1 MRLNHSP
8 IATFVL
14 SLSLL
19 LGCSDPPDDLVPTR
33 QAWVV
38 MGTTL
43 EISVYRPETEKAV
56 GLQDLEAAYAE
67 VVEIDQL
74 MSLYREDSDVSRL
87 NARAGEGLLPVSA
100 PTAEVLRA
108 SVHYAKLSGSALDVT
123 VQPLIDLW
131 GFYNVSAAK
140 IPSQD
145 EIDTVLQRVGIN
157 RVTLDEVS
165 GQVALASNTG
175 LDFGGIAKGYA
186 VDRAIKVLKARG
198 VRAGLVNL
206 GGNVG
211 VFGQASIG
219 RPWLIGIRHP
229 RENRLIGQV
238 SLMSGA
244 VATSGDYDR
253 YFEFEGKRYS
263 HILDPRVGWP
273 VEDIYSLTVVAPN
286 ATTADALS
294 TAAFVMGDVQGMD
307 LLSRCESVDGLLIQP
322 DVKAS
327 VLGAVRTDSGAN
339 QINGEN
345 PSFEIDATVTPRNLA
360 RASLSGATPIEDCVW
375 SF

>member
-74 MSLYREDSDVSRL
+74 MSLYREDSEVSRL

-175 LDFGGIAKGYA
+175 LWFRSSVPA
-186 VDRAIKVLKARG
+186 
-198 VRAGLVNL
+198 
-206 GGNVG
+206 
-211 VFGQASIG
+211 AS
-219 RPWLIGIRHP
+219 
-229 RENRLIGQV
+229 
-238 SLMSGA
+238 S
-244 VATSGDYDR
+244 
-253 YFEFEGKRYS
+253 
-263 HILDPRVGWP
+263 
-273 VEDIYSLTVVAPN
+273 
-286 ATTADALS
+286 
-294 TAAFVMGDVQGMD
+294 
-307 LLSRCESVDGLLIQP
+307 SRFLP
-322 DVKAS
+322 
-327 VLGAVRTDSGAN
+327 
-339 QINGEN
+339 
-345 PSFEIDATVTPRNLA
+345 P
-360 RASLSGATPIEDCVW
+360 
-375 SF
+375 